1 MSLRDQ
7 IDQFMADHNPI
18 ADGTS
23 AIDELLDGEGV
34 FGLDPTLVVDAVLH
48 YADTSPIEVADALSG
63 FLTEHSEISS
73 DFNEAAPIDVVND
86 GTGFPAEGVGA
97 GFATFGLG
105 AAFGDDAEFDDAEFD
120 DTGFDEAT
128 EDIDDTV
135 DDGTADFD
143 TESELDDDLDVPGD
157 IDDIDDEPASI
168 FDSSFEDQDGPN
180 VAEDEVDIDD
190 FDIDF

>member
-48 YADTSPIEVADALSG
+48 YADTSPIEVADVLSG

-73 DFNEAAPIDVVND
+73 DFNEAAPIDVVDDNV
-86 GTGFPAEGVGA
+86 GFPAEGVGG

-105 AAFGDDAEFDDAEFD
+105 AAFGDDAEFNDNDFN
-120 DTGFDEAT
+120 EAT
-128 EDIDDTV
+128 EDIDDTL
-135 DDGTADFD
+135 DDDPADFD
-143 TESELDDDLDVPGD
+143 TESELADDLDIPSD

-168 FDSSFEDQDGPN
+168 FDSSFEDQEGPD
-180 VAEDEVDIDD
+180 VAEVEVDIDD